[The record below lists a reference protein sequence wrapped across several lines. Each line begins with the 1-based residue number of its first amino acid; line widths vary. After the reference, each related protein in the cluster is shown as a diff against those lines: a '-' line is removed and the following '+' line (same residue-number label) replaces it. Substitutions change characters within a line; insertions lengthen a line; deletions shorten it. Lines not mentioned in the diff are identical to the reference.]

1 MSATIS
7 YGNNLLEIT
16 DFMHYPEEVKRGNP
30 YNCTFNLK
38 VISGVFS
45 GIAPCEYD
53 IKNFRELV
61 LAFEEMYQFKR
72 TTVELKDI
80 CYGTNVLFSM
90 DKLGHIGMAGTI
102 YGEAMIH
109 EMKFEFHIDQTVIGA
124 FVNELKDLVRES
136 C

>member
-1 MSATIS
+1 MCATIA

-53 IKNFRELV
+53 IKEFQKFILEL
-61 LAFEEMYQFKR
+61 EEMYQFKR
-72 TTVELKDI
+72 ATTELKDI

-90 DKLGHIGMAGTI
+90 DKLGHFEMAGTI
-102 YGEAMIH
+102 YGEAMEH
-109 EMKFEFHIDQTVIGA
+109 EMKFEFHVDQTVIWP